1 MQAAIYEQPESHFE
15 YVVDQRYATIGNK
28 TKAYRCMDLVE
39 GWCSHQK
46 ASILI
51 DLILSS
57 GAKTIVEI
65 GVWGGKSLLPM
76 AYTLREIGQ
85 NGKIYGIDPWDNQA
99 SIEGITHE
107 SNIAFWNYVDHE
119 DVLRK
124 LENVVEAERL
134 CDTVTLIRATSSA
147 APPINDIDILHID
160 GNHSDVTSYIDVTKW
175 VPLVKKGGWIVFD
188 DMNWFENGMV
198 TTRRAIDYL
207 NEHCHK
213 IAEINESCLWGIWYK
228 P

>member
-1 MQAAIYEQPESHFE
+1 MQEVIYEQPESHFE
-15 YVVDQRYATIGNK
+15 YVVDNRATTIGNK
-28 TKAYRCMDLVE
+28 TEAFACMDQVH

-51 DLILSS
+51 DIIAAT

-76 AYTLREIGQ
+76 AYTLKRMRQ

-99 SIEGITHE
+99 SIEGVTHE
-107 SNIAFWNYVDHE
+107 GNIAYWSNVDHE
-119 DVLRK
+119 GVLEQ
-124 LENVVEAERL
+124 LESVIDNWGLNE
-134 CDTVTLIRATSSA
+134 TVTLIRATSSE
-147 APPINDIDILHID
+147 APAIHEIDILHID

-188 DMNWFENGMV
+188 DMNWFENGV
-198 TTRRAIDYL
+198 TTTRRAIDYL
-207 NEHCHK
+207 NKHCHK

>member
-1 MQAAIYEQPESHFE
+1 MQEVIYEQPESHFE
-15 YVVDQRYATIGNK
+15 YVVDRRPATIGNK
-28 TKAYRCMDLVE
+28 TDAFKCMDQVE

-46 ASILI
+46 ASVLI
-51 DLILSS
+51 DIILAS
-57 GAKTIVEI
+57 GDKTIVEI

-76 AYTLREIGQ
+76 AHALKRMGQ
-85 NGKIYGIDPWDNQA
+85 NGHIYGVDPWDNQA
-99 SIEGITHE
+99 SIEGVTHE
-107 SNIAFWNYVDHE
+107 GNIAFWGHADHE
-119 DVLRK
+119 SVLRK
-124 LENVVEAERL
+124 LESVLDWERL

-147 APPINDIDILHID
+147 APPIHDIDILHID

-175 VPLVKKGGWIVFD
+175 VPLVKRGGWIVFD
-188 DMNWFENGMV
+188 DMNWFENGV
-198 TTRRAIDYL
+198 ATTRHAIDYL